1 MMKSDLQFRITG
13 AVIIVL
19 FIVGLLFYEVE
30 ISLLLTMKIQFIVIT
45 LMVLGKSRIIFQI
58 SHSKSED
65 KVSVSTTKTVLHSI
79 RRQFMRSGNKI
90 H

>member
-13 AVIIVL
+13 AVIIFL

-30 ISLLLTMKIQFIVIT
+30 ISLLLTMKIQFIVFS
-45 LMVLGKSRIIFQI
+45 LMVLGKCRIIFHI

-65 KVSVSTTKTVLHSI
+65 
-79 RRQFMRSGNKI
+79 
-90 H
+90 

>member
-30 ISLLLTMKIQFIVIT
+30 ISLLLTMKIQ
-45 LMVLGKSRIIFQI
+45 
-58 SHSKSED
+58 
-65 KVSVSTTKTVLHSI
+65 
-79 RRQFMRSGNKI
+79 NK
-90 H
+90 